1 MQTFITV
8 YAEQTPNPET
18 LKFVFN
24 KPIAPRGVSFDFPNK
39 EDAERSP
46 LAKALFEFEYVKGV
60 FVGSDFVTITKTQDK
75 KWVELIPAI
84 RNFLKD
90 YIMAGGP
97 VVTDAMMEEVPS
109 FAPDENDSEIV
120 AKIKEI
126 LAKNVRPVVEM
137 DGGAIDFVDYQDGVV
152 VLAMKGACSGCPSS
166 TVTLKSGIEG
176 LLKRMIP
183 EVKEVVAEAM

>member
-24 KPIAPRGVSFDFPNK
+24 KPIAPRGVSFDFPTK

-46 LAKALFEFEYVKGV
+46 LAKALFEFDYVKGV
-60 FVGSDFVTITKTQDK
+60 FIGSDFVTITKTQDK

-84 RNFLKD
+84 RTFLKD

-97 VVTDAMMEEVPS
+97 VVTDTMMEEVPS
-109 FAPDENDSEIV
+109 FAPDENDSEVV

-152 VLAMKGACSGCPSS
+152 TLAMKGACSGCPSS

-176 LLKRMIP
+176 LLKRQIP
-183 EVKEVVAEAM
+183 EIKEVVAEAM